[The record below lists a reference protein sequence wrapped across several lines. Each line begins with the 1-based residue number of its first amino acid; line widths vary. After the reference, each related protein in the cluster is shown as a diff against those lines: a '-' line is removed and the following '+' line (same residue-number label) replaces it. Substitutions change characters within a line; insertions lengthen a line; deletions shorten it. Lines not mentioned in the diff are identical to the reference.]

1 MTWILRMSFAPLLD
15 PEAPKLILDEW
26 KYELA
31 KFEQCM
37 ITPNRRVQFEDWFQ
51 RKIFKLGDSIYQSW
65 LVLKRASIGTDVEA
79 LDSILAEKIPKNLK
93 KSKYKRNMNYPSGP
107 ARYDCTGP
115 EWMELFRSRRQRK
128 SGQKSKKSKDPK

>member
-37 ITPNRRVQFEDWFQ
+37 ITPNRRAQFEDWFQ

-79 LDSILAEKIPKNLK
+79 LDSMLAEKIPKNLK

>member
-1 MTWILRMSFAPLLD
+1 
-15 PEAPKLILDEW
+15 
-26 KYELA
+26 
-31 KFEQCM
+31 M
-37 ITPNRRVQFEDWFQ
+37 ITPNRRVQFEAWFQ
-51 RKIFKLGDSIYQSW
+51 RKIFTFWDSIYQSW

-115 EWMELFRSRRQRK
+115 KWMELLNPGGRGNLNKNPK
-128 SGQKSKKSKDPK
+128 SPRIRNKFACYFYFNY